1 MKISHGLAIVSFAC
15 AVWFMSGASFVGGM
29 WTAVALNRSTA
40 KQHSTF
46 APEETPK
53 EPAADRGEPVVE
65 FVPATAS
72 KTLKTTVS
80 PELELSSPP
89 EGYTVEPQ
97 RAPIEQWTRPQTRI
111 VPLT

>member
-1 MKISHGLAIVSFAC
+1 MKVSQGLALTIFAC
-15 AVWFMSGASFVGGM
+15 AVSFASGASFVGGM

-46 APEETPK
+46 APEETTK
-53 EPAADRGEPVVE
+53 EPRRDRREPEVE

-72 KTLKTTVS
+72 KSLKSTVA
-80 PELELSSPP
+80 PELELTSPP

-97 RAPIEQWTRPQTRI
+97 KVELEQWTPPKVKITALQ
-111 VPLT
+111 

>member
-15 AVWFMSGASFVGGM
+15 AVSFASGASFVGGM

-40 KQHSTF
+40 PKHSTF

-53 EPAADRGEPVVE
+53 EPRRDRAEPEVE

-72 KTLKTTVS
+72 KSLKSTVA
-80 PELELSSPP
+80 PELELTSPP
-89 EGYTVEPQ
+89 EGYCVEPQ

-111 VPLT
+111 VPLD

>member
-1 MKISHGLAIVSFAC
+1 MNLAKGLALAIFAC
-15 AVWFMSGASFVGGM
+15 AVSFASGASFVGGM

-40 KQHSTF
+40 PKHSTF
-46 APEETPK
+46 APEETTQEPSSDRREPK
-53 EPAADRGEPVVE
+53 VE

-72 KTLKTTVS
+72 KSLKSIVA
-80 PELELSSPP
+80 PELELTSPP

-111 VPLT
+111 TAL